1 MIYERYLLKW
11 ILSSSGGRSAFKS
24 RRFFPKSGLHS
35 PLSDDILFRKTG
47 ELPMKTEQ
55 HSFTMIELITVVAI
69 IAVLAGI
76 AVGVTN
82 LVLNKS
88 AEAKTEATIKALEIA
103 LNMYKDKFGHYP
115 AISIT
120 PNALSIEDF
129 TILEPSRSA
138 EFEVSLW
145 KFLDQKLINS
155 ATVANGNTRYF
166 KDGWDRPLLY
176 RSPGHYNKTTFD
188 LGSVGPDGRIGDGG
202 TPISTPADITS
213 SINTD
218 YNANFG
224 KGDDIVNFI
233 HNAD

>member
-1 MIYERYLLKW
+1 
-11 ILSSSGGRSAFKS
+11 
-24 RRFFPKSGLHS
+24 
-35 PLSDDILFRKTG
+35 
-47 ELPMKTEQ
+47 MKTEQ
-55 HSFTMIELITVVAI
+55 HSFTMIELLTVVAI

-103 LNMYKDKFGHYP
+103 LNMYKDKFGHYLDV
-115 AISIT
+115 SII
-120 PNALSIEDF
+120 PKALTIEDSS
-129 TILEPSRSA
+129 ILDDTA
-138 EFEVSLW
+138 EAKEKFKVSLW
-145 KFLDQKLINS
+145 QFLDQKLINS
-155 ATVANGNTRYF
+155 ATIANGSTRYF

-188 LGSVGPDGRIGDGG
+188 LGSVGPDGKIGDGG